1 MQQGTKNLISGQN
14 INILS
19 SKQQGTENLFSRQKI
34 KILEH
39 EVPAVST
46 ATHGKDIEFDAG
58 EFSGYIPFVPFTCKL
73 PMQVHAMWILSHLS
87 MSTFQLKISEMHIRD

>member
-14 INILS
+14 IKILS

-58 EFSGYIPFVPFTCKL
+58 ECSGCIPLFRLHVNYQCKL
-73 PMQVHAMWILSHLS
+73 GGLNMN
-87 MSTFQLKISEMHIRD
+87 FHIP